1 MFYRYSLGQLEK
13 IAVSSQTMMHSVL
26 SIPVFLLGLVVA
38 MNLAQAADYHL
49 GVGDVVKIVVYDNE
63 DLTTEDR
70 ITGSGT
76 ISLPLLG
83 EITIGGFTKSE
94 VEKQIADLLSSGKF
108 IKKPQVN
115 VRILQYRE
123 PKVSVLGQVNQPGR
137 YPVEPFKTVLDILA
151 EAGGLNPQAKDQI
164 IVLRREGEKIIKFV
178 LDLRTTINDGN
189 LGDALTIQSGD
200 IISVPKADQF
210 YVYGAVQQ
218 PGVFRLERNM
228 TALQALAVAGG
239 LSMRGTDNG
248 LVVRRFDTASNA
260 VIKLPISTMD
270 TLQANDVLVVKESL
284 F

>member
-1 MFYRYSLGQLEK
+1 VFYRYSLGQLEK